1 MFFSL
6 VDRWHWDP
14 DYSHGFLILPISLF
28 IVWRKRGR
36 ISSIGNDPAE
46 FGLPVLIFGCLLYIL
61 STLTWSSTGTNIS
74 FLMVLGGLLLWLTG
88 REMTTELLFPW
99 LYLVFLFPFPDSLYN
114 QITLPLKL
122 FASRLSMI
130 ILSSLGV
137 SAVREGNVIYL
148 PNLTME
154 VATACSGLRSLI
166 SLMALGAI
174 FSYLHQKILWKRA
187 VLFLFTIPIAIA
199 ANIARISLTGVLSHL
214 FGREMAEGFFH
225 KFSGI
230 TVFAFSLI
238 LLAIFGA
245 ILKGKTATEE
255 HR

>member
-1 MFFSL
+1 
-6 VDRWHWDP
+6 
-14 DYSHGFLILPISLF
+14 
-28 IVWRKRGR
+28 
-36 ISSIGNDPAE
+36 
-46 FGLPVLIFGCLLYIL
+46 
-61 STLTWSSTGTNIS
+61 
-74 FLMVLGGLLLWLTG
+74 
-88 REMTTELLFPW
+88 
-99 LYLVFLFPFPDSLYN
+99 
-114 QITLPLKL
+114 
-122 FASRLSMI
+122 MI

-137 SAVREGNVIYL
+137 SAIREGNVIFL
-148 PNLTME
+148 PNFTME

-199 ANIARISLTGVLSHL
+199 ANIGRVSLTGVLSHL

-245 ILKGKTATEE
+245 ILRRKEKN
-255 HR
+255 